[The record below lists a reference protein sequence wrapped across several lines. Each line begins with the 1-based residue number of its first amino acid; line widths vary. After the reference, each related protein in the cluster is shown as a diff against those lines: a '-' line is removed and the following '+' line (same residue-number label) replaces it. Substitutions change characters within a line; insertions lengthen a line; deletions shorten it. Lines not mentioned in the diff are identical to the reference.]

1 VRWIKRFRRLCDRSL
16 WRCCRLELVVDRAYH
31 SSGEALLYFCQHLDT
46 VQDCQLSP
54 KIRFRTYLT
63 SLIVHIYDIQVYWI
77 CPRLRYGLFPHR
89 YVEFDRALMLCEERS
104 VTDAEKEKVLTKR
117 KSILGQAQIV
127 LEDLIMTSS
136 SNGKPNMKAAKE
148 KIDQTLQNEQA
159 LAEAAQEIK
168 YSKLIQDLRAKGMP
182 VTREEIEDMDKF

>member
-1 VRWIKRFRRLCDRSL
+1 
-16 WRCCRLELVVDRAYH
+16 
-31 SSGEALLYFCQHLDT
+31 
-46 VQDCQLSP
+46 
-54 KIRFRTYLT
+54 
-63 SLIVHIYDIQVYWI
+63 
-77 CPRLRYGLFPHR
+77 
-89 YVEFDRALMLCEERS
+89 M
-104 VTDAEKEKVLTKR
+104 TDAEKEKVLTKI

-136 SNGKPNMKAAKE
+136 SNGKPNVKAAKE

-159 LAEAAQEIK
+159 LAEAAQEIR